1 MPPRARKAPA
11 RAPRKAPAKTAEQK
25 IAAFDALRQRAAAAH
40 TNMLTP
46 SHTSEPL
53 TLGKEE
59 GFDPPLVAR
68 FPSNLADKVALD
80 VAARGGHVV
89 LALQILLGD
98 LGLMRAVAALSSEAD
113 SEALL
118 IGLHF
123 RIMEHF
129 LGPGATD
136 VPGGTPAS

>member
-1 MPPRARKAPA
+1 MPPQARKAPA
-11 RAPRKAPAKTAEQK
+11 RTARKAPAKKAEQR
-25 IAAFDALRQRAAAAH
+25 IVAFDELRRRATAAH
-40 TNMLTP
+40 TSTLTP

-53 TLGKEE
+53 TLGKEA
-59 GFDPPLVAR
+59 GFNPPLVAR
-68 FPSNLADKVALD
+68 FPSSLADKVALD
-80 VAARGGHVV
+80 MAARGGHVV

-98 LGLMRAVAALSSEAD
+98 LGLMRAVAALSGEKD

-129 LGPGATD
+129 LGAGAVD